1 MKIQPSLLSVAGF
14 GLAVALIFS
23 CSDKEVIK
31 GDNIAN
37 YKIVEIGSQ
46 VWMAENSNY
55 AVEGSRC
62 YGEGGLVYNAGT
74 RAYDTTLSNTEIQT
88 NCTLYGRLY
97 DWATAMS
104 LPAKCNSVLSTSDA
118 DCTIGNPHQ
127 GICPSGWHIP
137 SNADWDK
144 LFRFVDGADNINISE
159 ASDTSGTSSPYD
171 SPKAGRLLKA
181 TKGWHDDDGESEGSG
196 AVTYGFAAL
205 PGGYGSSAGHF
216 SDAGYSGIWW
226 SSSEYDAY
234 YAYRRYMYHYYE
246 DAYWD
251 HVNKGYHLLSVRC
264 LKD

>member
-1 MKIQPSLLSVAGF
+1 MRTQPGLLSVAGF
-14 GLAVALIFS
+14 GLAVILIFS

-37 YKIVEIGSQ
+37 YVTKQIGDQ

-55 AVEGSRC
+55 DVDGSRC
-62 YGEGGLVYNAGT
+62 YGEGGLVYNEET
-74 RAYDTTLSNTEIQT
+74 RAYDTTLSTSEILA
-88 NCTLYGRLY
+88 NCIQYGRLY
-97 DWATAMS
+97 DWATAMA
-104 LPAKCNSVLSTSDA
+104 LPIKCNSTLSTSDA
-118 DCTIGNPHQ
+118 DCAITTPNHR

-144 LFRFVDGADNINISE
+144 LFRFVDGIKDTND
-159 ASDTSGTSSPYD
+159 ASDTSGISSPYD

-181 TKGWHDDDGESEGSG
+181 TSGWHNDSDNDGEISG
-196 AVTYGFAAL
+196 EVSYGFAAL

>member
-1 MKIQPSLLSVAGF
+1 MGTQPSLLSAVSF
-14 GLAVALIFS
+14 GLTSALVFS
-23 CSDKEVIK
+23 CSGKDSAKV
-31 GDNIAN
+31 GDDVAN
-37 YKIVEIGSQ
+37 YKTVEIGEQ

-55 AVEGSRC
+55 PVEGSKC
-62 YGEGGLVYNAGT
+62 YGEGGLVYNAET
-74 RAYDTTLSNTEIQT
+74 RAYDTTLSDSEIQA
-88 NCTLYGRLY
+88 NCAQYGRLY
-97 DWATAMS
+97 DWAMAMD
-104 LPAKCNSVLSTSDA
+104 LPSKCNGILSTSDA
-118 DCTIGNPHQ
+118 DCAIGTPHR

-144 LFRFVDGADNINISE
+144 LFRFADGT
-159 ASDTSGTSSPYD
+159 SDTSSLYD
-171 SPKAGRLLKA
+171 SPTAGRYLKA
-181 TKGWHDDDGESEGSG
+181 TSGWYNDSDDDDDGDI
-196 AVTYGFAAL
+196 AYGFEAL

-226 SSSEYDAY
+226 SSSEHDAY

>member
-23 CSDKEVIK
+23 CSSKDSVK

-74 RAYDTTLSNTEIQT
+74 RAYDTTLSSSEIQA
-88 NCTLYGRLY
+88 NCAQYGRLY
-97 DWATAMS
+97 DWAMAMA
-104 LPAKCNSVLSTSDA
+104 LPSKCNGVISTSDA
-118 DCTIGNPHQ
+118 DCAIGTPHQ

-144 LFRFVDGADNINISE
+144 LFRFVDGT
-159 ASDTSGTSSPYD
+159 SDTSGMSSPYD
-171 SPKAGRLLKA
+171 SPTAGGRLKA
-181 TKGWHDDDGESEGSG
+181 ASGWHDDDGEGESEGNG

-205 PGGYGSSAGHF
+205 PGGYGSSADHF
-216 SDAGYSGIWW
+216 SDAGYSGVWW

-251 HVNKGYHLLSVRC
+251 HVNKGYHLFSVRC
-264 LKD
+264 VKN

>member
-1 MKIQPSLLSVAGF
+1 MRTQPSLLSEAGF

-23 CSDKEVIK
+23 CSGKDSVK

-37 YKIVEIGSQ
+37 YKTKQIGSQ
-46 VWMAENSNY
+46 LWMAENSNY
-55 AVEGSRC
+55 AVEGSKC
-62 YGEGGLVYNAGT
+62 YGEGGLVYNAET
-74 RAYDTTLSNTEIQT
+74 RAYVTTLSNSEIQA
-88 NCTLYGRLY
+88 NCIQYGRLY
-97 DWATAMS
+97 DWATAMG
-104 LPAKCNSVLSTSDA
+104 LPSKCNSVLSASDA
-118 DCTIGNPHQ
+118 DCAIATPHQ

-144 LFRFVDGADNINISE
+144 LFRFVDG
-159 ASDTSGTSSPYD
+159 TSGTSSPYD
-171 SPKAGRLLKA
+171 SPTAGRHLKA
-181 TKGWHDDDGESEGSG
+181 TSGWHNDGDDD
-196 AVTYGFAAL
+196 VTYGFAAL

-216 SDAGYSGIWW
+216 SDAGYSGVWW

-251 HVNKGYHLLSVRC
+251 YVNKGYHLFSVRC